1 MCPSV
6 NIEADGSLGAAVDTG
21 EADAARRRVVIAGVG
36 LVTPLGVGAW
46 PTFRA
51 LLAGRTV
58 SDRLSGLEENTEAV
72 ALVRAIGGVASAGHG
87 SVDPTVELAERA
99 GREAANEAGV
109 GLEGLPTWVGASKGA
124 VGGLAAGRWPLA
136 AGPDAGR
143 GLTAAAVEAV
153 ALGPHGYLSH
163 HLRRRT
169 GSESRGCAVAA
180 CASSLVALDQARRWL
195 IAEPAA
201 GGQRPAVAL
210 VLTAESALNPLFI
223 HSYRRLGVLAP
234 LTVHDY
240 HQRPLDERR
249 GGFVLAAAGAAV
261 VLRRLPPGEAPLPGQ
276 VELLDTA
283 TAGDA
288 YDMIRP
294 APGQPALQHIAE
306 RLFHNRD
313 IAVLHPHAPGTA
325 DHDPGELAA
334 LAAAFDTADHSKI
347 LTQKSKISTYANKGA
362 LGHSLGSSGLVSLV
376 LATLAAR
383 TGRLPPMPWLDRP
396 LADAPLPLTAAP
408 HIDADR
414 RHAAHAIFAS
424 GFAGHVA
431 GAVLRLTP

>member
-6 NIEADGSLGAAVDTG
+6 NIEADGSLGAAVATG

-46 PTFRA
+46 ATFRA
-51 LLAGRTV
+51 LLTGRTV
-58 SDRLSGLEENTEAV
+58 SDRLSGLEEGTEPV
-72 ALVRAIGGVASAGHG
+72 ALARAIGGVASAGHG
-87 SVDPTVELAERA
+87 ATDPTVELAERA
-99 GREAANEAGV
+99 AREASGEAGV
-109 GLEGLPTWVGASKGA
+109 GLAGLPTWVGASKGA
-124 VGGLAAGRWPLA
+124 VGRLAAGRWPLA
-136 AGPDAGR
+136 AGSDACG
-143 GLTAAAVEAV
+143 GGSQEAVEAV
-153 ALGPHGYLSH
+153 AFGPHGYLLH
-163 HLRRRT
+163 HLSRRT
-169 GSESRGCAVAA
+169 GLSMRGSVVAA

-195 IAEPAA
+195 IAQPAA
-201 GGQRPAVAL
+201 SGQRPAAAL
-210 VLTAESALNPLFI
+210 VLTAESALVPLFI

-240 HQRPLDERR
+240 QQRPLAERR

-261 VLRRLPPGEAPLPGQ
+261 VLRRLPPGEAPRPGQ
-276 VELLDTA
+276 VELVDTA
-283 TAGDA
+283 TACDA

-294 APGQPALQHIAE
+294 APGQPALRHVAE
-306 RLFHNRD
+306 RLVHNRD

-325 DHDPGELAA
+325 DHDPEELAA
-334 LAAAFDTADHSKI
+334 LAAALGVDDQQSAVGRPPAV
-347 LTQKSKISTYANKGA
+347 YANKGA

-414 RHAAHAIFAS
+414 RHTCHAVFAS
-424 GFAGHVA
+424 GFGGHVA